1 MVFFFCL
8 RNDSISYYFSVHLQ
22 DLENQLRSKKYK
34 LNNDET
40 VQNRNPLFVLD
51 MPCYCDDEN
60 SQNNINN
67 GSRTITKKVQD
78 ESEDITSSI
87 GKKHMP

>member
-1 MVFFFCL
+1 M
-8 RNDSISYYFSVHLQ
+8 Q
-22 DLENQLRSKKYK
+22 ELENQLRSKKYK

-67 GSRTITKKVQD
+67 GRTITKKVQD

-87 GKKHMP
+87 GKKHIGTLKI

>member
-1 MVFFFCL
+1 MTL
-8 RNDSISYYFSVHLQ
+8 SYYFSVYLQ

-87 GKKHMP
+87 GKKNLPRKLKI